1 MISVAAKN
9 WSDWERLVLNIRW
22 AYVILFLALN
32 FVNVNATS
40 TMHNST
46 VNTLR
51 QIDGAL
57 EQYQLENHRLPT
69 TAEGLSPVKEFI
81 KGQTVPF
88 DAWEHQFVYRNP
100 GTYETNGFDLYSLGA
115 DGISRTGGN
124 DPDDINGWDDHW
136 KRYYSRPELPL
147 WALRVP
153 ESFS

>member
-1 MISVAAKN
+1 FRFGRRLLGMISVAAKN

-32 FVNVNATS
+32 FVYVNATS

-81 KGQTVPF
+81 KEQTVPF
-88 DAWEHQFVYRNP
+88 DAWEHQFVYLILAL
-100 GTYETNGFDLYSLGA
+100 T
-115 DGISRTGGN
+115 
-124 DPDDINGWDDHW
+124 
-136 KRYYSRPELPL
+136 KRMASTFILWERMAFPE
-147 WALRVP
+147 
-153 ESFS
+153 